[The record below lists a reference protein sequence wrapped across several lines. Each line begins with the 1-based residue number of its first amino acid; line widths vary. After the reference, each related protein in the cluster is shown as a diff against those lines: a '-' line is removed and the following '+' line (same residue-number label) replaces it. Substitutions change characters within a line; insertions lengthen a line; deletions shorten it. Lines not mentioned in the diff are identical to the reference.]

1 MTANPYQVAGSSI
14 ARMLGRE
21 SLVKRIEAHWMKS
34 VPDHVS
40 VVGPAHYGK
49 SVLLRHLADAHRV
62 GSGCY
67 LTTTYVDL
75 RHGDAR
81 ESDAAFKR
89 RLAESVKGSL
99 QPIHTEL
106 ADWIDVEYPR
116 VHEQLGD
123 VFEQLE
129 DDGARL
135 LVVLDGFD
143 HVLAGT
149 GLTRTLWGQ
158 LRDLTQRSDSLR
170 FLTGSRRPLQELCK
184 TEESRTSDFWNIFH
198 PQPVG
203 VHALDDADW
212 PAFLQPIRDGGCA
225 LDESARKE
233 VVNWTGG
240 VPVLVCALLHNLW
253 EEHQLRGSRLSKPD
267 VDRAAETMIDERTAF
282 LKALWDD
289 CDHELRSDLGALT
302 GGDMAPSELSA
313 GRRRGLEDRGFGR
326 VSGNRMRGSCRF
338 MQRYAEAQAPALADL
353 NRVFGT
359 VSGFETHVSSLLELR
374 LAQVPR
380 PAVAED
386 LCRFIGNAIR
396 DITRRPQDALTWV
409 RSISESALTLIWDA
423 ELPDRMIRE
432 EWLEEWKWQGDYSND
447 NDGKLPYESSAQCH
461 LLRLL
466 TRSDRTA
473 RCRHVTK
480 TTCLLVDHLQSVGN
494 FGSHLSNY
502 PEATVTTGFAAS
514 VVFSAISL
522 VECLSQDLSG
532 VDTV

>member
-1 MTANPYQVAGSSI
+1 M
-14 ARMLGRE
+14 
-21 SLVKRIEAHWMKS
+21 
-34 VPDHVS
+34 
-40 VVGPAHYGK
+40 
-49 SVLLRHLADAHRV
+49 
-62 GSGCY
+62 
-67 LTTTYVDL
+67 
-75 RHGDAR
+75 
-81 ESDAAFKR
+81 
-89 RLAESVKGSL
+89 
-99 QPIHTEL
+99 
-106 ADWIDVEYPR
+106 ADWIEVEYPR

-129 DDGARL
+129 DDDARL

-158 LRDLTQRSDSLR
+158 LRDLTQRSDSLG

-253 EEHQLRGSRLSKPD
+253 EEHQL
-267 VDRAAETMIDERTAF
+267 
-282 LKALWDD
+282 
-289 CDHELRSDLGALT
+289 
-302 GGDMAPSELSA
+302 
-313 GRRRGLEDRGFGR
+313 
-326 VSGNRMRGSCRF
+326 GSCRF

-514 VVFSAISL
+514 VVFFAISL